1 MIVGTCWIDLQVPGV
16 RSLKEKRRVI
26 KSMKER
32 LKGHFNISIA
42 EVGALDK
49 WQRAEIG
56 FACVGNDSGRVD
68 GLIATVLDRIR
79 SDPRVFVIDIE
90 TEIL

>member
-1 MIVGTCWIDLQVPGV
+1 MIVGTCWIDLQVPGI

-42 EVGALDK
+42 EVGALDT

-56 FACVGNDSGRVD
+56 IACVGNDSGHVD

>member
-1 MIVGTCWIDLQVPGV
+1 MLVGTCWIDLRIPGV

-26 KSMKER
+26 KSLKER
-32 LKGHFNISIA
+32 LHGNFNVSVA
-42 EVGALDK
+42 EVGALDI

-56 FACVGNDSGRVD
+56 LACVSNDRAFID
-68 GLIATVLDRIR
+68 RMIAGMIEWIR
-79 SDPRVFVIDIE
+79 SDPQISIIDFH